1 MTGAADFAPAG
12 DELPVPV
19 PGGEES
25 PEGGTSADPAGE
37 LIAELERD
45 DSGGECRLPFAF
57 ARDNGVVLRRNADG
71 LELCFKEKPPLPVL
85 LEIKRF
91 ARRNFRLT
99 PLGGDEFDNLLM
111 ERYQNDD
118 SEAQRIASDMGADVE
133 DLSLADDLN
142 KADLLDNSENAPMVR
157 FINAMLAQA
166 VKEEASDI
174 HIEPYENKLV
184 IRFRVDGV
192 LHENISLERKFTP
205 YLISRV
211 KVMAKLDISEK
222 RIPQDGRISLVVGGK
237 TVDVRVSTIPTSY
250 NERVVMRLLDKN
262 SVRLELGQLGM
273 TPAIA
278 GKIGRLIRMP
288 HGIILVTG
296 PTGSGKST
304 TLYAAISE
312 INTKDRNILTV
323 EDPVEYELEG
333 IGQTPVNTKVDMTF
347 ARALRAILRQD
358 PDVVMIG
365 EIRDH
370 ETAEIAVQASLTG
383 HLVLST
389 LHTNTA
395 VGAITRLKDMGIE
408 PFLLST
414 SLIAVLAQR
423 LVRTLCPH
431 CKKASVTT
439 EHEMRLLGLKE
450 PAPIFRPAGC
460 GECNQTGYR
469 GRCGIHELVEVNAEV
484 QSAIHSPEGE
494 VAIEKVVRPYTPT
507 IRDDGFSKVLAGI
520 TSLEEVMRVTSGE
533 L

>member
-1 MTGAADFAPAG
+1 MSDLNDIDTVDI
-12 DELPVPV
+12 EKVV
-19 PGGEES
+19 SVENGGEEPVQAS
-25 PEGGTSADPAGE
+25 PDPLKSIISVVEPEAVPADE
-37 LIAELERD
+37 L
-45 DSGGECRLPFAF
+45 RLPFLF
-57 ARDNGVVLRRNADG
+57 ARDKGVLLASDNGNVYLF
-71 LELCFKEKPPLPVL
+71 FKEQPSMDVL
-85 LEIKRF
+85 LEVRRF
-91 ARRNFRLT
+91 AGRNFGLKKL
-99 PLGGDEFDNLLM
+99 PAEDFDNLLTDL
-111 ERYQNDD
+111 YQNDD
-118 SEAQRIASDMGADVE
+118 SEAQRIASNMGDDVE
-133 DLSLADDLN
+133 DLSLSDDLN
-142 KADLLDNSENAPMVR
+142 KADLLDNSENSPMVR

-205 YLISRV
+205 YLISRI

-250 NERVVMRLLDKN
+250 SERIVMRLLDKN
-262 SVRLELGQLGM
+262 SVRLELSQLGM

-278 GKIGRLIRMP
+278 EKFGRLIRMP

-304 TLYAAISE
+304 TLYAGISE

-323 EDPVEYELEG
+323 EDPVEYDLEG
-333 IGQTPVNTKVDMTF
+333 IGQTPVNPKVDMTF

-414 SLIAVLAQR
+414 SLLAVLAQR
-423 LVRTLCPH
+423 LVRTLCPY
-431 CKKASVTT
+431 CKQPVVTSAHDM
-439 EHEMRLLGLKE
+439 EILGIDHPVTIYK
-450 PAPIFRPAGC
+450 PVGC
-460 GECNQTGYR
+460 SECNNTGYK
-469 GRCGIHELVEVNAEV
+469 GRCGIHELVEVNNDV
-484 QSAIHSPEGE
+484 QLAIHSPDGE

-507 IRDDGFSKVLAGI
+507 IRDDGFSKVLAGK

-533 L
+533 

>member
-1 MTGAADFAPAG
+1 MSDVTDVETAEIDQIMSVQTS
-12 DELPVPV
+12 DEVKEEPVDPV
-19 PGGEES
+19 R
-25 PEGGTSADPAGE
+25 AI
-37 LIAELERD
+37 IAEVEPD
-45 DSGGECRLPFAF
+45 DSNKEYKLPFLY
-57 ARDNGVVLRRNADG
+57 ARDKGLILVTEGDG
-71 LELCFKEKPPLPVL
+71 IKLCFKELPKLEDL
-85 LEIKRF
+85 LEVKRYV
-91 ARRNFRLT
+91 ARDFSLEKME
-99 PLGGDEFDNLLM
+99 PEAFDNLLT
-111 ERYQNDD
+111 EKYQNDD
-118 SEAQRIASDMGADVE
+118 SEAQRIASNMGDDVE
-133 DLSLADDLN
+133 DLSLSDDLN
-142 KADLLDNSENAPMVR
+142 KADLLDNSETSPMVR

-205 YLISRV
+205 YLISRI

-273 TPAIA
+273 TPRITEKF
-278 GKIGRLIRMP
+278 GKLIRMP

-304 TLYAAISE
+304 TLYAGISE

-323 EDPVEYELEG
+323 EDPVEYDLEG
-333 IGQTPVNTKVDMTF
+333 IGQTPVNPKVDMTF

-414 SLIAVLAQR
+414 SLLAVLSQR
-423 LVRTLCPH
+423 LVRTLCPF
-431 CKKASVTT
+431 CKQAVTT
-439 EHEMRLLGLKE
+439 SAHDMKILGLKE
-450 PAPIFRPAGC
+450 PRTIYRPVGC
-460 GECNQTGYR
+460 PECNNTGYK
-469 GRCGIHELVEVNAEV
+469 GRCGIHELVEVNEEV
-484 QSAIHSPEGE
+484 QLAIHSPDGE
-494 VAIEKVVRPYTPT
+494 IAIEKVVRPYTPT
-507 IRDDGFSKVLAGI
+507 IRDDGFSKVLEGK
-520 TSLEEVMRVTSGE
+520 TSLEEVMRVTSGD
-533 L
+533 